1 MEALRLTDNW
11 PRQATPSVPRVV
23 LLRSPCQW
31 SAVQPI
37 KIGARRS
44 PVTTY
49 RRRTPRSA
57 ARVVASRSQR
67 CSLLRVA
74 PSSQHSMRSMT
85 HRAYGEKR
93 KGLAEPVRRQ
103 SPNKVGASRST
114 VTAFTLRGK
123 KEESGACH
131 ASAAPVNHQPVA
143 PVAAQSLHATVVGG
157 VGTVLAVP
165 VLRQSAT
172 NMWRQSQPSHCI
184 PPCVPIQS
192 PSIQS
197 SHGHRSRGCM

>member
-74 PSSQHSMRSMT
+74 PSSQHSMCSMT
-85 HRAYGEKR
+85 HRPYGEKR
-93 KGLAEPVRRQ
+93 KGLAM
-103 SPNKVGASRST
+103 
-114 VTAFTLRGK
+114 
-123 KEESGACH
+123 
-131 ASAAPVNHQPVA
+131 
-143 PVAAQSLHATVVGG
+143 
-157 VGTVLAVP
+157 P
-165 VLRQSAT
+165 VLRQSTT
-172 NMWRQSQPSHCI
+172 NRWRQSQPSHCI
-184 PPCVPIQS
+184 PPWWGGGVRCLQCQCCASQPQTCGASRS
-192 PSIQS
+192 PVTAFLRVFLS
-197 SHGHRSRGCM
+197 SHRVSRAPTAIDLEAACDRRRQ

>member
-1 MEALRLTDNW
+1 MEAMRLTDNW

-74 PSSQHSMRSMT
+74 PSSQHSMCSMT
-85 HRAYGEKR
+85 HRPYGEKR
-93 KGLAEPVRRQ
+93 KGLAMPVLRQ
-103 SPNKVGASRST
+103 STTNRWRQSQPSHCIPPWWWGGA
-114 VTAFTLRGK
+114 
-123 KEESGACH
+123 
-131 ASAAPVNHQPVA
+131 
-143 PVAAQSLHATVVGG
+143 
-157 VGTVLAVP
+157 VLAVP

-197 SHGHRSRGCM
+197 SHGHRSRGYM